1 MGAIRQPG
9 RCRPGDTALMK
20 RGPSSL
26 AVTASLL
33 AAFLAACG
41 SAAPTLSEPPAPDAP
56 TSEPAASASA
66 GDPGPASPSEGPAG
80 DAAIMQVVADELS
93 MRAEA
98 GTASTLAGTLER
110 GTAVRVESGP
120 VEADGF
126 TWFEVVDPDGRR
138 GWAAE
143 GDGTDPWLAAIPDMT
158 GATPML
164 ILDYGCDVIGPIN
177 PPATTVLDDGRVIA
191 TDQAAGY
198 GWTVRQLSASGL
210 EQVRDGVLESP
221 YLRASAEY
229 RPQLRADA
237 GDPPAHGACSY
248 TFTIPTADE
257 PIVVTTIGWFG
268 DEEERT
274 FYEPSPE
281 RKSLDGVAR
290 NLIAIDTVL
299 GEEAW
304 EGPGLPFVATEYALH
319 IGAGSGP
326 APEDAGTIDPD
337 EMAIGDLGSFGS
349 PAGSGRCAT
358 ISRAQA
364 FEIARVLHESN
375 AALDV
380 RLDAVTFPYF
390 ATDAGWFSVALAPV
404 FPNGQPDCASIT
416 L

>member
-1 MGAIRQPG
+1 MQSG
-9 RCRPGDTALMK
+9 RCGPGDTGRMK
-20 RGPSSL
+20 RGPSL
-26 AVTASLL
+26 AVRAGLL
-33 AAFLAACG
+33 AAVLAACA
-41 SAAPTLSEPPAPDAP
+41 SASPTLSEPPVPDA
-56 TSEPAASASA
+56 SASAPAASASA
-66 GDPGPASPSEGPAG
+66 GDPGSAPPSEGAAG
-80 DAAIMQVVADELS
+80 DGAIMQVVADELS

-98 GTASTLAGTLER
+98 GTAATLVGTLGR
-110 GTAVRVESGP
+110 GIAVRIESGP
-120 VEADGF
+120 QEADGF
-126 TWFEVVDPDGRR
+126 TWFEVVDADGRR

-143 GDGTDPWLAAIPDMT
+143 GDGTDLWLAAIPDMT

-191 TDQAAGY
+191 TDQAAGS
-198 GWTVRQLSASGL
+198 GWIVRQLSESGL
-210 EQVRDGVLESP
+210 EEVREGVLESP
-221 YLRASAEY
+221 YLQASAEY
-229 RPQLRADA
+229 RPQPRPDA
-237 GDPPAHGACSY
+237 GDPPGHGACSY
-248 TFTIPTADE
+248 TFTIPTGAE
-257 PIVVTTIGWFG
+257 PIVVTTVGWFG

-290 NLIAIDTVL
+290 NLIAIDGVL

-304 EGPGLPFVATEYALH
+304 EGPGLPFVAAEYSLH
-319 IGAGSGP
+319 IGAGLGP

-337 EMAIGDLGSFGS
+337 ELGLGDIGSFGS

-375 AALDV
+375 AALEV

-390 ATDAGWFSVALAPV
+390 ATDAGWFSAALTPV
-404 FPNGQPDCASIT
+404 FPNGQPACASIT